1 MATFVPMAD
10 QEGSCLQGLP
20 RYPNVRAKPTYLL
33 FPLKGPDNAVQCHY
47 NTVGKN
53 YNTPVMAVLLE

>member
-10 QEGSCLQGLP
+10 KEGSCLQGLP

-33 FPLKGPDNAVQCHY
+33 FSLKGPDSAVPLKHS
-47 NTVGKN
+47 GIDFELS
-53 YNTPVMAVLLE
+53 VMAALLSND